1 MSSGTNSRMN
11 ARLNMDTGSGI
22 DTLSTPAMLL
32 DLDILEENIRTY
44 AEKAKACGKALWPMV
59 KTHKS
64 SEIAAMQADA
74 GCEGFLCGTL
84 DEAEQLAADGFQH
97 LMYAYPAAAGPS
109 IQRIIALAKQ
119 VPDFIVRLDSLEA
132 AEALEAAAAAEASAL
147 AAAKAAEN
155 REAAAGKAVF
165 QVKYTVILDCG
176 LHRFGISAE
185 KIAEFVEK
193 LRIFPHLLWKGIST
207 HPGHVYGAASAAEV
221 PGFCAE
227 EAEQIGA
234 AVRNLKAAGL
244 VPEIVGSG
252 STPTYAANI
261 GDPVINM
268 YHPGNYVFNDAI
280 QISNGTAEEGNCALT
295 VLATVISNPSEG
307 HFICDA
313 GAKCLG
319 LDQGAHGNSSLTGH
333 GRVIGHPELKV
344 SHLSEEVGQLE
355 AAGPTDLKIGDRIR
369 IIPNHSCSAANL
381 TSRMTGIRRGQTD
394 RVILVNMRGNQ

>member
-1 MSSGTNSRMN
+1 MSSRTNDRVNMK
-11 ARLNMDTGSGI
+11 ARGAI
-22 DTLSTPAMLL
+22 DVLPTPVMLL
-32 DLDILEENIRTY
+32 DLDILEDNIRTY
-44 AEKAKACGKALWPMV
+44 AEKAKVCGKALWPMV

-84 DEAEQLAADGFQH
+84 DEAEQLAADGFLH

-119 VPDFIVRLDSLEA
+119 VPDFIVRLDSVEA
-132 AEALEAAAAAEASAL
+132 AEALEEAATEASAL
-147 AAAKAAEN
+147 AAAEAAEDP
-155 REAAAGKAVF
+155 EAAGKAVF

-185 KIAEFVEK
+185 KITDFVEK

-221 PGFCAE
+221 PGYCAE

-244 VPEIVGSG
+244 DPEIVSSG

-280 QISNGTAEEGNCALT
+280 QISNGTAGEENCALT
-295 VLATVISNPSEG
+295 VLATVISHPSEG

-344 SHLSEEVGQLE
+344 SHLSEEVGQIE

-369 IIPNHSCSAANL
+369 IIPNHSCSTANL
-381 TSRMTGIRRGQTD
+381 TSRMTGIRKGQTD

>member
-1 MSSGTNSRMN
+1 MSSRTNDGV
-11 ARLNMDTGSGI
+11 NMKGRGAI
-22 DTLSTPAMLL
+22 DVLPTPVMLL

-74 GCEGFLCGTL
+74 GCEGFLCGSL

-119 VPDFIVRLDSLEA
+119 VSDFIVRLDSVEA
-132 AEALEAAAAAEASAL
+132 AEALEAAAAE
-147 AAAKAAEN
+147 
-155 REAAAGKAVF
+155 KAVF

-185 KIAEFVEK
+185 KITEFVEK
-193 LRIFPHLLWKGIST
+193 FRIFPHLLWKGIST

-221 PGFCAE
+221 PVYCAE

-244 VPEIVGSG
+244 VPEIVSSG
-252 STPTYAANI
+252 STPTYTANI

-295 VLATVISNPSEG
+295 VLATVISHPSEG

-355 AAGPTDLKIGDRIR
+355 ASGPTDLKIGDRIR

-381 TSRMTGIRRGQTD
+381 TSRMTGVRRGQTD

>member
-1 MSSGTNSRMN
+1 MFHDYLKNLDRIEFTVTMACTGRCKHCPEGDHVNCTGHIDRDVAVDAVRKICSHFKIRSLMTFGGEPLLYPEVVYAIHETARNMGIADRQLITNGYFS
-11 ARLNMDTGSGI
+11 
-22 DTLSTPAMLL
+22 
-32 DLDILEENIRTY
+32 
-44 AEKAKACGKALWPMV
+44 
-59 KTHKS
+59 KS
-64 SEIAAMQADA
+64 
-74 GCEGFLCGTL
+74 
-84 DEAEQLAADGFQH
+84 
-97 LMYAYPAAAGPS
+97 
-109 IQRIIALAKQ
+109 K
-119 VPDFIVRLDSLEA
+119 
-132 AEALEAAAAAEASAL
+132 
-147 AAAKAAEN
+147 
-155 REAAAGKAVF
+155 
-165 QVKYTVILDCG
+165 
-176 LHRFGISAE
+176 E
-185 KIAEFVEK
+185 KIAEVVEK
-193 LRIFPHLLWKGIST
+193 LRRFPHLLWKGIST
-207 HPGHVYGAASAAEV
+207 HPGHVYGAASASEV
-221 PGFCAE
+221 PGYCAE

-344 SHLSEEVGQLE
+344 SHLSEEVGQIE

-369 IIPNHSCSAANL
+369 IIPNHSCSTANL
-381 TSRMTGIRRGQTD
+381 TSRMTGIRKGQTD

>member
-1 MSSGTNSRMN
+1 MSGRTNG
-11 ARLNMDTGSGI
+11 RLNMEAGSGT
-22 DTLSTPAMLL
+22 DGLRTPAMLL
-32 DLDILEENIRTY
+32 DLDVLEENIRTY
-44 AEKAKACGKALWPMV
+44 AKKAKACGKALWPMV

-64 SEIAAMQADA
+64 SEIAAMQASA
-74 GCEGFLCGTL
+74 GCGGFLCGTL

-119 VPDFIVRLDSLEA
+119 VPDFIVRLDSVEA
-132 AEALEAAAAAEASAL
+132 AEALEEAAAEASAL
-147 AAAKAAEN
+147 AAAEAAEDP
-155 REAAAGKAVF
+155 EAAGKAVF

-221 PGFCAE
+221 PGYCAE

-355 AAGPTDLKIGDRIR
+355 AAGPTELKIGDRIR

-381 TSRMTGIRRGQTD
+381 TSRMTGIRKGQTD

>member
-1 MSSGTNSRMN
+1 MSGRTNG
-11 ARLNMDTGSGI
+11 RLNMEVGSGT
-22 DTLSTPAMLL
+22 DGRRTPAILL
-32 DLDILEENIRTY
+32 DLDVLEENIRTY

-64 SEIAAMQADA
+64 SEIAAMQASA
-74 GCEGFLCGTL
+74 GCGGFLCGTL

-119 VPDFIVRLDSLEA
+119 VPDFIVRLDSVEA
-132 AEALEAAAAAEASAL
+132 AEALEEAAAEA
-147 AAAKAAEN
+147 AEDP
-155 REAAAGKAVF
+155 EAAGKAAF

-221 PGFCAE
+221 PEYCAE

-244 VPEIVGSG
+244 DPEIVSSG

-295 VLATVISNPSEG
+295 VLATVISHPSEG

-344 SHLSEEVGQLE
+344 SHLSEEVGQIE

-369 IIPNHSCSAANL
+369 IIPNHSCSTANL
-381 TSRMTGIRRGQTD
+381 TSRMTGIRKGQTD

>member
-1 MSSGTNSRMN
+1 MSSRTNDRV
-11 ARLNMDTGSGI
+11 NMKACGGI
-22 DTLSTPAMLL
+22 DVLPTPVMLL

-64 SEIAAMQADA
+64 SEIAAMQAEA
-74 GCEGFLCGTL
+74 GCGGFLCGTL

-109 IQRIIALAKQ
+109 IGRIIALAKQ
-119 VPDFIVRLDSLEA
+119 VPDLIVRLDSLEA
-132 AEALEAAAAAEASAL
+132 AEALEAAAAALTAEAPGT
-147 AAAKAAEN
+147 AAKE
-155 REAAAGKAVF
+155 AVF
-165 QVKYTVILDCG
+165 KVKYTVILDCG
-176 LHRFGISAE
+176 LHRFGVSAE
-185 KIAEFVEK
+185 RIAEFVEK
-193 LRIFPHLLWKGIST
+193 LRQFPHLLWKGIST

-221 PGFCAE
+221 PGYCAE

-244 VPEIVGSG
+244 VPEIVSSG

-280 QISNGTAEEGNCALT
+280 QISNGTAEERNCALT
-295 VLATVISNPSEG
+295 VLATVISNSSEG

-369 IIPNHSCSAANL
+369 IIPNHSCSTANR
-381 TSRMTGIRRGQTD
+381 TSRLTGIRKGQTD

>member
-1 MSSGTNSRMN
+1 MSGRTNG
-11 ARLNMDTGSGI
+11 RLNMEAGSGT
-22 DTLSTPAMLL
+22 DGLRTPAILL
-32 DLDILEENIRTY
+32 DLDVLEENIRTY

-64 SEIAAMQADA
+64 SEIAAMQASA
-74 GCEGFLCGTL
+74 GCGGFLCGTL

-119 VPDFIVRLDSLEA
+119 VPDFIVRLDSVEA
-132 AEALEAAAAAEASAL
+132 AEALEEAAAEA
-147 AAAKAAEN
+147 AEDP
-155 REAAAGKAVF
+155 EAAGKAAF

-221 PGFCAE
+221 PEYCAE

-244 VPEIVGSG
+244 DPEIVSSG
-252 STPTYAANI
+252 STPTFAANI

-268 YHPGNYVFNDAI
+268 YHPGNYVFND
-280 QISNGTAEEGNCALT
+280 L
-295 VLATVISNPSEG
+295 
-307 HFICDA
+307 
-313 GAKCLG
+313 
-319 LDQGAHGNSSLTGH
+319 
-333 GRVIGHPELKV
+333 
-344 SHLSEEVGQLE
+344 
-355 AAGPTDLKIGDRIR
+355 AAGTSNVGSGEIFSKIGR
-369 IIPNHSCSAANL
+369 
-381 TSRMTGIRRGQTD
+381 
-394 RVILVNMRGNQ
+394 

>member
-1 MSSGTNSRMN
+1 MSGRTNG
-11 ARLNMDTGSGI
+11 RLNMEAGSGT
-22 DTLSTPAMLL
+22 DGLRTPAILL
-32 DLDILEENIRTY
+32 DLDVLEENIRTY

-64 SEIAAMQADA
+64 SEIAAMQAAA
-74 GCEGFLCGTL
+74 GCGGFLCGTL

-119 VPDFIVRLDSLEA
+119 VPDFIVRLDSVEA
-132 AEALEAAAAAEASAL
+132 AEALEEAATEASAL
-147 AAAKAAEN
+147 AAAEAAEDP
-155 REAAAGKAVF
+155 EAAGKAVF

-185 KIAEFVEK
+185 KITDFVEK

-221 PGFCAE
+221 PGYCAE

-244 VPEIVGSG
+244 DPEIVSSG

-280 QISNGTAEEGNCALT
+280 QISNGTAGEENCALT
-295 VLATVISNPSEG
+295 VLATVISHPSEG

-344 SHLSEEVGQLE
+344 SHLSEEVGQIE

-369 IIPNHSCSAANL
+369 IIPNHSCSTANL
-381 TSRMTGIRRGQTD
+381 TSRMTGIRKGQTD

>member
-1 MSSGTNSRMN
+1 MSSRTNG
-11 ARLNMDTGSGI
+11 RLNMEACGGTDG
-22 DTLSTPAMLL
+22 LRTPAMLL
-32 DLDILEENIRTY
+32 DLDILEENIRSY

-64 SEIAAMQADA
+64 SEIAALQAAA
-74 GCEGFLCGTL
+74 GCGGFLCGTL
-84 DEAEQLAADGFQH
+84 DEAEQLAAEGFQH

-109 IQRIIALAKQ
+109 VERVIALAKQ

-132 AEALEAAAAAEASAL
+132 AEALEAAAAEAAQDP
-147 AAAKAAEN
+147 
-155 REAAAGKAVF
+155 EAAAEKAVF
-165 QVKYTVILDCG
+165 QVKFTVILDCG
-176 LHRFGISAE
+176 LHRFGISEE
-185 KIAEFVEK
+185 KIAGFVEK
-193 LRIFPHLLWKGIST
+193 LRQFPHLLWKGIST
-207 HPGHVYGAASAAEV
+207 HPGHVYGAASASEV
-221 PGFCAE
+221 PAYCAE
-227 EAEQIGA
+227 EAERIGT

-369 IIPNHSCSAANL
+369 IIPNHSCSTANL
-381 TSRMTGIRRGQTD
+381 TSRMTGIRKGQTD
-394 RVILVNMRGNQ
+394 RVIRVNMRGNQ

>member
-1 MSSGTNSRMN
+1 MSSRTNDGVNMKGRGGTGV
-11 ARLNMDTGSGI
+11 LP
-22 DTLSTPAMLL
+22 TPVMLL

-109 IQRIIALAKQ
+109 IKRVIALAKK

-132 AEALEAAAAAEASAL
+132 AEALEAAAAE
-147 AAAKAAEN
+147 AAEN
-155 REAAAGKAVF
+155 REAAAAGIVGEKAVF

-176 LHRFGISAE
+176 LHRFGIPAE

-207 HPGHVYGAASAAEV
+207 HPGHVYGAASPAEV
-221 PGFCAE
+221 PGYCAE

-355 AAGPTDLKIGDRIR
+355 AGGPTDLKIGDRIR
-369 IIPNHSCSAANL
+369 IIPNHSCSTANL
-381 TSRMTGIRRGQTD
+381 TSRMTGIRKGQTD

>member
-1 MSSGTNSRMN
+1 
-11 ARLNMDTGSGI
+11 
-22 DTLSTPAMLL
+22 
-32 DLDILEENIRTY
+32 
-44 AEKAKACGKALWPMV
+44 
-59 KTHKS
+59 
-64 SEIAAMQADA
+64 MQASA
-74 GCEGFLCGTL
+74 GCGGFLCGTL

-119 VPDFIVRLDSLEA
+119 VSDFIVRLDSVEA
-132 AEALEAAAAAEASAL
+132 AEALEAAAAE
-147 AAAKAAEN
+147 
-155 REAAAGKAVF
+155 KAVF

-185 KIAEFVEK
+185 KITEFVEK
-193 LRIFPHLLWKGIST
+193 FRIFPHLLWKGIST

-221 PGFCAE
+221 PVYCAE

-244 VPEIVGSG
+244 VPEIVSSG
-252 STPTYAANI
+252 STPTYTANI

-319 LDQGAHGNSSLTGH
+319 LDQGAHGNSSLTGY

-369 IIPNHSCSAANL
+369 IIPNHSCSTANL

>member
-1 MSSGTNSRMN
+1 MKGRG
-11 ARLNMDTGSGI
+11 AI
-22 DTLSTPAMLL
+22 DVLPTPAMLL

-119 VPDFIVRLDSLEA
+119 VSDFIVRLDSVEA
-132 AEALEAAAAAEASAL
+132 AEALEAAAAE
-147 AAAKAAEN
+147 
-155 REAAAGKAVF
+155 KAVF

-185 KIAEFVEK
+185 KITDFVEK

-221 PGFCAE
+221 PGYCAE

-244 VPEIVGSG
+244 DPEIVSSG

-280 QISNGTAEEGNCALT
+280 QISNGTAGEENCALT
-295 VLATVISNPSEG
+295 VLATVISHPSEG

-344 SHLSEEVGQLE
+344 SHLSEEVGQIE

-369 IIPNHSCSAANL
+369 IIPNHSCSTANL
-381 TSRMTGIRRGQTD
+381 TSRMTGIRKGQTD

>member
-1 MSSGTNSRMN
+1 MSGRTNG
-11 ARLNMDTGSGI
+11 RLNMEAGSGT
-22 DTLSTPAMLL
+22 DGLRTPAILL
-32 DLDILEENIRTY
+32 DLDVLEENIRTY

-64 SEIAAMQADA
+64 SEIAAMQAAA
-74 GCEGFLCGTL
+74 GCGGFLCGTL

-109 IQRIIALAKQ
+109 IGRIIALAKQ
-119 VPDFIVRLDSLEA
+119 VPDFIVRLDSVEA
-132 AEALEAAAAAEASAL
+132 AEALEEAAAEASAL
-147 AAAKAAEN
+147 AAAEAAEDP
-155 REAAAGKAVF
+155 EAAGKAVF

-185 KIAEFVEK
+185 KITDFVEK

-221 PGFCAE
+221 PGYCAE

-244 VPEIVGSG
+244 EPEIVSSG
-252 STPTYAANI
+252 STPTFAANI

-280 QISNGTAEEGNCALT
+280 QISNGTAGEENCALT
-295 VLATVISNPSEG
+295 VLATVISHPSEG

-344 SHLSEEVGQLE
+344 SHLSEEVGQIE

-369 IIPNHSCSAANL
+369 IIPNHSCSTANL
-381 TSRMTGIRRGQTD
+381 TSRMTGIRKGQTD

>member
-1 MSSGTNSRMN
+1 MSSRTNDGV
-11 ARLNMDTGSGI
+11 NMKGRGAI
-22 DTLSTPAMLL
+22 DVLPTPVMLL

-119 VPDFIVRLDSLEA
+119 VPDFIVRLDSVEA
-132 AEALEAAAAAEASAL
+132 AEALEAAAAEAS
-147 AAAKAAEN
+147 EDP
-155 REAAAGKAVF
+155 EAAGKAAF

-185 KIAEFVEK
+185 KITEFVEK

-221 PGFCAE
+221 PEYCAE

-244 VPEIVGSG
+244 DPEIVSSG
-252 STPTYAANI
+252 STPTFAANI

-295 VLATVISNPSEG
+295 VLATVISHPSEG

-344 SHLSEEVGQLE
+344 SHLSEEVGQIE

-369 IIPNHSCSAANL
+369 IIPNHSCSTANL
-381 TSRMTGIRRGQTD
+381 TSRMTGIRKGQTD